1 MHLQKLGK
9 DVTLIEMLPQLAG
22 DASKTHRDEL
32 LVEVRDHADQ
42 LHVLLDAKCTS
53 VEQGKVFYEKD
64 GKAECVECDNV
75 LLAVGL
81 RARRDEADA
90 FMNAADEYA
99 AIGDCVKARTVEWC
113 TKEAFYAAINL

>member
-1 MHLQKLGK
+1 MHKE
-9 DVTLIEMLPQLAG
+9 V
-22 DASKTHRDEL
+22 KTAERDEHCQ
-32 LVEVRDHADQ
+32 DQCGNAD
-42 LHVLLDAKCTS
+42 LT
-53 VEQGKVFYEKD
+53 VFHKD
-64 GKAECVECDNV
+64 RGRARERPR
-75 LLAVGL
+75 AVGL